1 MAVAPETA
9 RSNTRRILVVEDEDN
24 IAMALQY
31 VIEREGHRYFRIADG
46 AEAETAIRDIRPD
59 LILLDIM
66 LPQISGYDICRSVRQ
81 DPGLSGVKILIMT
94 ARGSAL
100 QRDQAMSVGAD
111 GFFAKP
117 FSLDD
122 LREKMRGQ
130 LA

>member
-1 MAVAPETA
+1 MIKILLVDDEANLTRLMKANLERTGRFSVRTENHGSKALEAA
-9 RSNTRRILVVEDEDN
+9 REF
-24 IAMALQY
+24 
-31 VIEREGHRYFRIADG
+31 G
-46 AEAETAIRDIRPD
+46 PD

-122 LREKMRGQ
+122 LREKIRGQ